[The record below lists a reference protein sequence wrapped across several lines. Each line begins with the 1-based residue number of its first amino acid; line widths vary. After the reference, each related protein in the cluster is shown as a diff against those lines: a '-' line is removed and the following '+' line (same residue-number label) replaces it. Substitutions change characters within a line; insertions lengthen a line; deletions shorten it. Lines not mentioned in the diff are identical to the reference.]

1 MYFTC
6 IDKQAIHLPERLKR
20 YLGETATIAA
30 FIDPN
35 ISTLCKVFWQKKNRE
50 GVFNTIDI
58 NDWKY
63 TGSTLTF
70 PTPTLNVNFIRKED
84 GGIYR
89 IIVDTFNSQIYN
101 TVQLDVIKG
110 GSLWFCC

>member
-1 MYFTC
+1 MYFT
-6 IDKQAIHLPERLKR
+6 DKQAIRLPGYLKL
-20 YLGETATIAA
+20 YLGETARIAA

-35 ISTLCKVFWQKKNRE
+35 ISTLCRVFWQKKNRE

-58 NDWKY
+58 NNWKY

-84 GGIYR
+84 GGIYK
-89 IIVDTFNSQIYN
+89 IIVDTFNAIRYN
-101 TVQLDVIKG
+101 TVQMDVIKG